1 MNGNPKNVPNIYVLP
16 DDNAQSNI
24 DIILKE
30 MKQRDKVKKFAPMLL
45 PNIKKK
51 EKLSNSDD

>member
-1 MNGNPKNVPNIYVLP
+1 MYLNSEYKNN
-16 DDNAQSNI
+16 NI
-24 DIILKE
+24 DTILKE
-30 MKQRDKVKKFAPMLL
+30 MKQRYKVKKFAPMLL

>member
-1 MNGNPKNVPNIYVLP
+1 MNGNPKNAPNIYVLP

-30 MKQRDKVKKFAPMLL
+30 MKQRYKVKKFAPMLL

-51 EKLSNSDD
+51 ANLSNSGD